1 MNENTVIDLLDREVT
16 LNLGKKLGETLAAG
30 SVILLKGD
38 LGAGKTTLVQGIGLG
53 LGIQEPISS
62 PTFTLVN
69 EYVEGRLPLYHLDLY
84 RLESSDIEAL
94 YLENYWQGIEVDLG
108 IVAIEWSERLT
119 ILPDEYLEITLLDR
133 GEQGRQALL
142 NFVGTIKKNSD
153 PKGIAIST

>member
-1 MNENTVIDLLDREVT
+1 MIIDLPDREATV
-16 LNLGKKLGETLAAG
+16 NLGEKLGQTLASG

-53 LGIQEPISS
+53 LGIQEPIAS

-69 EYVEGRLPLYHLDLY
+69 EYSEGRLPLYHLDLY
-84 RLESSDIEAL
+84 RLQGQDIEAL

-119 ILPDEYLEITLLDR
+119 FLPENYLEITLLDR
-133 GEQGRQALL
+133 GEQGRRALL
-142 NFVGTIKKNSD
+142 NFVGGNEKNND
-153 PKGIAIST
+153 PTGIAIGT

>member
-1 MNENTVIDLLDREVT
+1 MIIDLPDREATV
-16 LNLGKKLGETLAAG
+16 NLGEKLGQTLASG

-53 LGIQEPISS
+53 LGIQEPIAS

-69 EYVEGRLPLYHLDLY
+69 EYSEGRLPLYHLDLY
-84 RLESSDIEAL
+84 RLQGQDIEAL

-119 ILPDEYLEITLLDR
+119 FLPENYLEITLLDR
-133 GEQGRQALL
+133 GEQGRRALL
-142 NFVGTIKKNSD
+142 NFVGEDEKNSD
-153 PKGIAIST
+153 PAGIAIST

>member
-1 MNENTVIDLLDREVT
+1 MIIDLPDREAT
-16 LNLGKKLGETLAAG
+16 LNLGQKLGETLAAG

-38 LGAGKTTLVQGIGLG
+38 LGAGKTSLVQGIGLG

-69 EYVEGRLPLYHLDLY
+69 EYTEGRIPLYHLDLY
-84 RLESSDIEAL
+84 RLQGQDIEAL
-94 YLENYWQGIEVDLG
+94 YLENYCQGIEVDLG

-119 ILPDEYLEITLLDR
+119 ILPDSYLEITLQDQ
-133 GEQGRQALL
+133 GEEGRRALL
-142 NFVGTIKKNSD
+142 NFVGQVEKNSD

>member
-1 MNENTVIDLLDREVT
+1 MIIDLPDREATV
-16 LNLGKKLGETLAAG
+16 NLGKKLGETLPIG

-53 LGIQEPISS
+53 LGIQEPIAS

-69 EYVEGRLPLYHLDLY
+69 EYSEGRLPLYHLDLY
-84 RLESSDIEAL
+84 RLQGQDIESL

-119 ILPDEYLEITLLDR
+119 FLPENYLEITLLDQ
-133 GEQGRQALL
+133 GDQGRRALL
-142 NFVGTIKKNSD
+142 NFVGGDEKNSD
-153 PKGIAIST
+153 SAGIAIST